1 MNAPSKRDVF
11 AALYGNRQAL
21 DAVRSEVDALRE
33 VPVVRLRGQSKPLL
47 LVDHDSLVRQSVAA
61 QIMQADFRSEALL
74 SVPAGMRVVAI
85 ERDSIVYEAL
95 DRSDDAAMTSEPG
108 SQTVNRRALYKRRKA
123 SRAAKLS
130 RRRNR

>member
-1 MNAPSKRDVF
+1 
-11 AALYGNRQAL
+11 
-21 DAVRSEVDALRE
+21 
-33 VPVVRLRGQSKPLL
+33 
-47 LVDHDSLVRQSVAA
+47 
-61 QIMQADFRSEALL
+61 MQADFRSEALL